1 MSSAH
6 TVGTHMTKSPV
17 VVERNTTMATALRIM
32 DEQGF
37 RHLPVVAEG
46 KLVGVVSER
55 ELKIVDNM
63 AGVAG
68 KLCVVGDFILGAP
81 YQVSPDAPLAEVAR
95 AMAENKYGSAVVCD
109 GDKVIGMFT
118 TTDALRALAAVL
130 SSGA

>member
-1 MSSAH
+1 MSTSH
-6 TVGTHMTKSPV
+6 TVGMHMTKSPV
-17 VVERNTTMATALRIM
+17 VVERNTTMAVALRIM

-63 AGVAG
+63 AGFAG
-68 KLCVVGDFILGAP
+68 RLCVVGDFVLGAP
-81 YQVSPDAPLAEVAR
+81 YRVSPDALLVEVAR
-95 AMAENKYGSAVVCD
+95 SMAENKYGSAVVCD
-109 GDKVIGMFT
+109 GDTVIGMFT

-130 SSGA
+130 ETGA